1 MDGVALASIA
11 AGVPTVSFIISTTVL
26 VMKIGKW
33 QGTIEQILKGHD
45 ETIKSQKEVC
55 KEQKISCGKRF
66 DYVQSRVNHAS
77 DEK

>member
-33 QGTIEQILKGHD
+33 QGTIEQVIKGHD
-45 ETIKSQKEVC
+45 KSIESQKEVC
-55 KEQKISCGKRF
+55 KEQKHSCGQRF
-66 DYVQSRVNHAS
+66 EYIQSRVNHAS